1 MESLEKL
8 NEQLKKH
15 LESISP
21 FLITDFQSLINGENI
36 VYFDGIQQSDVAAF
50 NFEYRHDYLDTTFFG
65 TDKEGIKITGDV
77 GLLIRERSVKFL
89 PQAIWDR
96 VNDIEDDEGIED
108 IEEALEEYN
117 DEKYE
122 IFDDWFSN
130 CWKVAT
136 KGLENPVTA
145 YFSISELDF
154 GIELNSYDM
163 VDINKDQPNKRHYIL

>member
-36 VYFDGIQQSDVAAF
+36 CLFDGIQQSDVAAF

-65 TDKEGIKITGDV
+65 TDKEGIKVTGDV
-77 GLLIRERSVKFL
+77 GLLICERSAKFL
-89 PQAIWDR
+89 PQTIWDR
-96 VNDIEDDEGIED
+96 VKDIEDDEGIED

-117 DEKYE
+117 DDNMKFLMIGSAIAGKLQPKELR
-122 IFDDWFSN
+122 IRLRLTFRFQNW
-130 CWKVAT
+130 
-136 KGLENPVTA
+136 
-145 YFSISELDF
+145 ISV
-154 GIELNSYDM
+154 LN
-163 VDINKDQPNKRHYIL
+163 